1 MAVTDRHCRFWQRL
15 ESEGTDHEE
24 DSFYFRSC
32 LRFHHGNGGGDRCWP
47 YGSGNGALRRRKLF
61 TLWEVIVTKRQD
73 LERKYA
79 AAAELRTKKVD
90 EIRELLA
97 IPPDPDDEQAVEF
110 IARWRET
117 GEVSVPAQLLTKA
130 QRLLREWHSIH
141 KACMEIQN
149 EFEQIDKKANTRR
162 ITAAE

>member
-1 MAVTDRHCRFWQRL
+1 
-15 ESEGTDHEE
+15 
-24 DSFYFRSC
+24 
-32 LRFHHGNGGGDRCWP
+32 
-47 YGSGNGALRRRKLF
+47 LRRRKLL
-61 TLWEVIVTKRQD
+61 TLRKVIVTKRQD

-79 AAAELRTKKVD
+79 AAAELRTRKVD

-97 IPPDPDDEQAVEF
+97 IPPHPGDEEAVEF

-130 QRLLREWHSIH
+130 QRLLREWHSMH
-141 KACMEIQN
+141 KACIEIQN
-149 EFEQIDKKANTRR
+149 EFEQIDKKANLRQ